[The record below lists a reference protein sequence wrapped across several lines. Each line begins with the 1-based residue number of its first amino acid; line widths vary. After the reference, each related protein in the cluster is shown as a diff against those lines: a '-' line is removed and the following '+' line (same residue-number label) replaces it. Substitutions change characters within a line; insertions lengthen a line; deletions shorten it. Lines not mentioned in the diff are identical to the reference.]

1 MRLFKLPFL
10 LVAAAMLSLSAPSTV
25 SAQTPECQATFN
37 DLMGSRGESIKRIQ
51 GIGEKQKK
59 SPSVSNARAACSEFS
74 KLVSADQKVVSWIES
89 EGSWCGIG
97 EAMLSQAKTA
107 LDNSQKQKGETCG
120 AVSKIS
126 AQQKAAESCNGDF
139 VRLSNARNG
148 TLGQL
153 NKLSA
158 AQKKNATPQRVIQAC
173 SLLGTLVSREA
184 ALGDW
189 VKKNAKRCNIPG
201 KLTKQL
207 AASSSS
213 TRKSRTQ
220 ACGVAQKIKS
230 GQAQAAKQAAARPR
244 APTNF
249 DPTVG
254 GPGVPSSAGGGVKL
268 PGGAL

>member
-1 MRLFKLPFL
+1 MRLLRLPFL
-10 LVAAAMLSLSAPSTV
+10 LVACALLAFSGPSPV
-25 SAQTPECQATFN
+25 HAQTPECQSAFN
-37 DLMGSRGESIKRIQ
+37 DLMGARGASIKRIQ
-51 GIGEKQKK
+51 DIGSKQQK
-59 SPSVSNARAACSEFS
+59 SPSVENARAACSEFN

-97 EAMLSQAKTA
+97 DNMLEQAKTA
-107 LDNSQKQKGETCG
+107 LGNSQKQKGETCG
-120 AVSKIS
+120 VVSKIS

-139 VRLSNARNG
+139 VRLSKARNG

-158 AQKKNATPQRVIQAC
+158 AQKKNATPQRVVQAC
-173 SLLGTLVSREA
+173 SLLGTLVSRDA

-207 AASSSS
+207 AASASG
-213 TRKSRTQ
+213 TRKSRTE
-220 ACGVAQKIKS
+220 ACNVAQKIKS
-230 GQAQAAKQAAARPR
+230 GQAQAANQARTRPQ

-254 GPGVPSSAGGGVKL
+254 GPGVPSAGGGVKL